1 MADQVPEFVGHGEA
15 LSGSGLVVVDMTFG
29 VQVAD
34 LFPTRG
40 DDGWVPASYVPG
52 AQKAPA
58 QVGAGASEGGAA
70 VAAAGSAVRL
80 ATANTNH
87 WSTLLAFGRT
97 LASHGSRQGGDLA
110 IDSRTTSPRS
120 DSLGMPSY
128 ADCSVKGPSSVL
140 GHTDP
145 ITSDHNSAN
154 RNDPASGANQTSS
167 ATDNPA
173 TDPARAHD
181 GSDAPSSSGLPGGSN
196 LPDVLEDAGLPVSP
210 EGSESPVVSP
220 EDVDRRPTG
229 PVNPKY
235 RPLPP
240 ATAARIQEL
249 LGQGLGITE
258 IARRVGVHRD
268 AVRRIR
274 RKQLYPTG
282 RKRRF
287 TDEDRQRAQALRRQ
301 GKTFTQI
308 GLELGFTRCTIS
320 KHLAEHSS

>member
-1 MADQVPEFVGHGEA
+1 M
-15 LSGSGLVVVDMTFG
+15 
-29 VQVAD
+29 
-34 LFPTRG
+34 
-40 DDGWVPASYVPG
+40 
-52 AQKAPA
+52 
-58 QVGAGASEGGAA
+58 
-70 VAAAGSAVRL
+70 RL